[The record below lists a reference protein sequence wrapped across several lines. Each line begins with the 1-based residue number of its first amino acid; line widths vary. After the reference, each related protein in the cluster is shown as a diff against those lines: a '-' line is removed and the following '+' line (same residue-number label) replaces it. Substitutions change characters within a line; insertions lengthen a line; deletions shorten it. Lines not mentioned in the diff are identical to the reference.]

1 MKQLILYL
9 ALIAVVIGGY
19 SQSVAYT
26 TSPDGVRIAYKV
38 DGEGSTTIVFVHGWS
53 CDRSYWKAQLLP
65 FSREY
70 KVVAIDLGGHG
81 ESGLGREDWTIA
93 SFGDDVVAVVDTLD
107 LNRVILVGH
116 SMGGDVIVSAARR
129 LPGRVLGLVMVDT
142 YKKIGSDYTA
152 EEDKKFVDG
161 FRTNFSKKVASFV
174 RGMFLPDSNPDLVEF
189 VVNDM
194 SSAPPAVAISS
205 LESSFNYGREITRD
219 LIELRSPV
227 VALNPDNEP
236 TDIESMQR
244 YGVKVVVLPGL
255 GHFLML
261 EDPNLFNETL
271 ASIITGLN
279 R

>member
-9 ALIAVVIGGY
+9 AMIAVVITGY
-19 SQSVAYT
+19 SQSESYA
-26 TSPDGVRIAYKV
+26 TSPDGVRIAYEV

-53 CDRSYWKAQLLP
+53 CDRSYWKAQLQP
-65 FSREY
+65 FSKEY

-81 ESGLGREDWTIA
+81 ESGFGRENWTIS

-116 SMGGDVIVSAARR
+116 SMGGNVIVRAARR
-129 LPGRVLGLVMVDT
+129 LSGQVLGLVMVDT

-161 FRTNFSKKVASFV
+161 FRTRFAEKVTTFV
-174 RGMFLPDSNPDLVEF
+174 RRMFLPDSNPDLVEF

-194 SSAPPAVAISS
+194 SSAPPAVALSS
-205 LESSFNYGREITRD
+205 LESSFNYGREVTRD
-219 LIELRSPV
+219 LSELKMPV
-227 VALNPDNEP
+227 IALNPDNEP
-236 TDIESMQR
+236 TDTENLHQ
-244 YGVKVVVLPGL
+244 YGVEVVVLPGL
-255 GHFLML
+255 GHFLMM
-261 EDPNLFNETL
+261 EDPKLFNETL
-271 ASIITGLN
+271 ASIITRLN